1 VLLTVTKVTTLDV
14 VLELASA
21 EATSGVGELEGPEE
35 VGGLLEVGADGVD
48 LVDQVLHAD
57 NAVLGKVLLD
67 DGVVGEGNAL
77 LVDLGVS
84 ALVDELADGLQV
96 GVTVGDERLDDLEHL
111 RGGLGQT
118 DEDTVVDLEKTEE
131 LESLALLGV
140 DLVDTL
146 DAGNEDELGLGRD
159 VVRALGLGDAG
170 KTDLLTLVVAVLLDV
185 GLGALEDLLA
195 LGLGLLFMTVSD
207 GSREA
212 MLIECEEVRFL
223 RSERWLTLRQHCRS

>member
-1 VLLTVTKVTTLDV
+1 MLLTVAKVTTLDV
-14 VLELASA
+14 VLELAGT

-84 ALVDELADGLQV
+84 ALVDELADRLQV

-159 VVRALGLGDAG
+159 VVRALGLGDAS

-185 GLGALEDLLA
+185 GLGALEDLLT

-207 GSREA
+207 GSRKA
-212 MLIECEEVRFL
+212 MLIECEDSRFL

>member
-1 VLLTVTKVTTLDV
+1 MRRWKRLVHLADEGVDVLLTVAKVTTLDV
-14 VLELASA
+14 VLELAGT

-35 VGGLLEVGADGVD
+35 VGGLLEVGANGVD

-84 ALVDELADGLQV
+84 ALVDELTDGLQV
-96 GVTVGDERLDDLEHL
+96 GVTVGNEGLDDLEHL

-146 DAGNEDELGLGRD
+146 DAGNEDQLGLGRNI
-159 VVRALGLGDAG
+159 VAALGLGDASE
-170 KTDLLTLVVAVLLDV
+170 TDLLTLVVAVLLDV
-185 GLGALEDLLA
+185 GLGALEDLLT
-195 LGLGLLFMTVSD
+195 LGLGLLFMTVSN
-207 GSREA
+207 GSCCA
-212 MLIECEEVRFL
+212 MLKVCE
-223 RSERWLTLRQHCRS
+223 

>member
-1 VLLTVTKVTTLDV
+1 MYKVFDGQDIVLAESSLD
-14 VLELASA
+14 
-21 EATSGVGELEGPEE
+21 
-35 VGGLLEVGADGVD
+35 
-48 LVDQVLHAD
+48 Q
-57 NAVLGKVLLD
+57 
-67 DGVVGEGNAL
+67 GVVGQGNAL
-77 LVDLGVS
+77 LVDLAVS
-84 ALVDELADGLQV
+84 TLVDELADRLQV

-185 GLGALEDLLA
+185 GLGALEDLLT

-207 GSREA
+207 GSRKA
-212 MLIECEEVRFL
+212 MLIECEDSRFL

>member
-1 VLLTVTKVTTLDV
+1 VLLTVAKVTTLDV

-84 ALVDELADGLQV
+84 ALVDKLTDGLQV

-146 DAGNEDELGLGRD
+146 DTGNEDELGLGGN
-159 VVRALGLGDAG
+159 VVAALGLGDASE
-170 KTDLLTLVVAVLLDV
+170 TDLLTLVVAVLLDV
-185 GLGALEDLLA
+185 GLGALEDLLT

-207 GSREA
+207 GSRYA
-212 MLIECEEVRFL
+212 MLKVCVKIEGI
-223 RSERWLTLRQHCRS
+223 SDPKDG